1 MTTDYNSKINYN
13 EIMNQT
19 EIEENLLQ
27 RVNFDQY
34 IQIQEWIIK
43 QIESKL

>member
-1 MTTDYNSKINYN
+1 
-13 EIMNQT
+13 MNQKQ
-19 EIEENLLQ
+19 IEADFID
-27 RVNFDQY
+27 RVDFEQY

>member
-1 MTTDYNSKINYN
+1 
-13 EIMNQT
+13 MNQT